1 MQKIPQLFIFFM
13 SFKKNLILFLIFFA
27 IHTHIF
33 AQRDEIG
40 GHIGA
45 MTYRGEVS
53 SFSMNSAGASAGIF
67 VRQNWNEA
75 FSSRY
80 TATFGKIR
88 ASDANSDDK
97 FQKARNYSFT
107 TAIFELSA
115 QAEYNFFPFR
125 SPSHQQLWSPYLFTG
140 LAYFRMTPQ
149 KNSNPDYSLNQ
160 IAIPFGVGAKFVI
173 GENWNLAIEFS
184 ARKTFTDNLD
194 DLNITTTIPTQPRSV
209 KGFTGNPYD
218 KDMYFTSSFMIGYT
232 IYKVRCPRFYNL

>member
-1 MQKIPQLFIFFM
+1 MP
-13 SFKKNLILFLIFFA
+13 FKKYIVPFFIFFA
-27 IHTHIF
+27 ISLSAL
-33 AQRDEIG
+33 AQRDELG

-53 SFSMNSAGASAGIF
+53 SYSMNSAGISAGIF

-80 TATFGKIR
+80 TATFGTIR
-88 ASDANSDDK
+88 ASDANSDDQ

-107 TAIFELSA
+107 TGIFELSA

-125 SPSHQQLWSPYLFTG
+125 SPSYQQLWSPYLFTG

-149 KNSNPDYSLNQ
+149 KNLNPDYSLNQ

-173 GENWNLAIEFS
+173 GENWNLAVEFS

-194 DLNITTTIPTQPRSV
+194 DLNTTNINPTQPRSV